1 MSSCSASPCGAVHPV
16 VLSMQLTVYPQLPLV
31 RGMWSGHFLCLWDFF
46 PHSLRLEEAVNVI
59 WDSNFD
65 GLQNPNR
72 VITKLFRISHR
83 HGLLS
88 RLLAFEANTISALNE
103 DRKCTRP
110 NLGPKPF
117 FEMRTVNILLDL
129 RQGCQWEVIFRSW
142 WDEQLSFGLISLR
155 HSYRL

>member
-1 MSSCSASPCGAVHPV
+1 MSTCSASPCGAVHPV

-31 RGMWSGHFLCLWDFF
+31 RGVWSGHFLCLWDFF

-65 GLQNPNR
+65 GLQNLNC
-72 VITKLFRISHR
+72 VITKLFRTSHR

-88 RLLAFEANTISALNE
+88 HLLAFEANTKAPSMKIGNV
-103 DRKCTRP
+103 RGQIWGQ
-110 NLGPKPF
+110 NLFLK
-117 FEMRTVNILLDL
+117 MQTVNILLDL
-129 RQGCQWEVIFRSW
+129 CQGCQWEVIFRSW